1 MSEETK
7 VTSSTSCSVN
17 VEEDDWKEEEL
28 EEQFV
33 SGKDHLSLNR

>member
-33 SGKDHLSLNR
+33 SGKEIVQIS